1 MAHAELR
8 RGLRVLFSVL
18 LQPGDVAVNA
28 WRNELSGPFL
38 EFNLAGLLYESPGPV
53 LVVVRF
59 VGELWCYWSVVVR

>member
-1 MAHAELR
+1 MANAELR
-8 RGLRVLFSVL
+8 RVLRVLFNSL

-38 EFNLAGLLYESPGPV
+38 NLGLACLLYESPGPV

-59 VGELWCYWSVVVR
+59 VGELWCDWSVVVR